1 MRVKEVVGSKRGL
14 SQFLPLSRFAMG
26 CAQIIHQQP
35 LTNLE
40 QQDTPL
46 DTSNVG
52 TAYSISAVGWS
63 GHLRHVNF
71 MHFKRER
78 LEEVITIDKMLYSLA
93 IADFLMWRGI
103 FQRSMSSEQTQS

>member
-14 SQFLPLSRFAMG
+14 SQFLPLSRFTMG

-40 QQDTPL
+40 QQDAPL

-52 TAYSISAVGWS
+52 TTYSISAVGWS

-71 MHFKRER
+71 MHFMRDR
-78 LEEVITIDKMLYSLA
+78 LEEVIMIDNTLYTLA
-93 IADFLMWRGI
+93 FTDFLMCRGI
-103 FQRSMSSEQTQS
+103 